1 MADGIDPATGKAIVP
16 AAGGD
21 TAALAAT
28 AALKPDLAT
37 LKFDGEGI
45 PEKFKGKT
53 MAEIAKIYGEVEAAK
68 TKVEQTNKK
77 WNEWYANEHLPKQ
90 KGGAAAAGDD
100 EGGDN
105 GRATSRSGVD
115 PRSAFEES
123 QVSALG
129 QMFEVA
135 MNPVVEAL
143 GFIHKES
150 LKASRPDFASFEE
163 RATEIFNQMPYTH
176 KINPQY
182 GWTFAYNM
190 ARAEKLG
197 KEPPVAA
204 PNTVAGGG
212 APVVPAPG
220 EEPLSAAEDLWAKRF
235 KMDPKEYRK
244 YQVPRED

>member
-1 MADGIDPATGKAIVP
+1 MADGIDSATGKSIIP

-21 TAALAAT
+21 AAALAA
-28 AALKPDLAT
+28 AALKPDLTT

-45 PEKFKGKT
+45 PEKFRGKT
-53 MAEIAKIYGEVEAAK
+53 IAEIAKIYGEVETAK

-90 KGGAAAAGDD
+90 KANAAEDD
-100 EGGDN
+100 DDS
-105 GRATSRSGVD
+105 GRTTSRSGVD

-197 KEPPVAA
+197 KEPPPAA
-204 PNTVAGGG
+204 PNAIAGGGG
-212 APVVPAPG
+212 APATAPPG

-235 KMDPKEYRK
+235 KMDLKEYRK